1 MKDDAVFQISH
12 PQNTNMETISH
23 TGSHGASLCCK
34 RRCRKCQKQP
44 PAETQGCQ
52 DGPGT
57 NRGMAHHFKK
67 YMSMPRTSDCIVIQV
82 RLVLSTAA
90 VISFSPHQPGII
102 SPYIA
107 YVPPSKDIIYNIYTS
122 CKRH

>member
-1 MKDDAVFQISH
+1 MLLQPLKLFSQQKAAKPMETLSRWAALLEVCENLPRGWWQMKDNAVFQISH

-34 RRCRKCQKQP
+34 RRCRKCQTQP

-57 NRGMAHHFKK
+57 NRVDEWGDGSPFLKVYVH
-67 YMSMPRTSDCIVIQV
+67 
-82 RLVLSTAA
+82 AA
-90 VISFSPHQPGII
+90 NF
-102 SPYIA
+102 
-107 YVPPSKDIIYNIYTS
+107 
-122 CKRH
+122 

>member
-1 MKDDAVFQISH
+1 METLGRWAALLEVCENLPRGWWQMKDNAVFQISH

-57 NRGMAHHFKK
+57 NRVDEWGDGSPFLKVYVH
-67 YMSMPRTSDCIVIQV
+67 
-82 RLVLSTAA
+82 AA
-90 VISFSPHQPGII
+90 NF
-102 SPYIA
+102 
-107 YVPPSKDIIYNIYTS
+107 
-122 CKRH
+122 